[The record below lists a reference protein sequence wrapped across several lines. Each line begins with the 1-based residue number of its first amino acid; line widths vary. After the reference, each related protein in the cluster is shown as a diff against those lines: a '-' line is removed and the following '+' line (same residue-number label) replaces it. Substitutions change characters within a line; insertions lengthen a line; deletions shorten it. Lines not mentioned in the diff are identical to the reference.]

1 VRRSNGWALYGFRSR
16 LEDRAASAENPRPN
30 TALTIPASCLQ
41 FRQKLR
47 SGLELGGFPG
57 IIIVIVPLGTYALS
71 RTTLARK
78 ESAAAVRYTV
88 TDGPVVWPVEQT
100 SQYDLYS
107 NGLRVEN
114 GLEISNQPRFYSLI
128 RRGSET
134 LGPHRAWPAGIV
146 FHTTE
151 SDQAPFEASQKSA
164 LKRIGQELLAYV
176 RNKRAYHFLIDRF
189 GRVHRIVVES
199 DTANHAGNSVWAD
212 SQWLY
217 LDLNASF
224 LGVAFE
230 ARTQADQQPINEP
243 QVHTARALIEMLR
256 GKYNLPAGNCITH
269 AQVSVNPYNMR
280 IGWHTDWG
288 TSFPFKEVGLPNN
301 YEVANPALYLFG
313 FEYDPAYVRSTGP
326 DLWKGIALA
335 DKRSRESAAERGMTM
350 AEYRK
355 TLQQTYKETRTALQ
369 DDGANEEN

>member
-1 VRRSNGWALYGFRSR
+1 
-16 LEDRAASAENPRPN
+16 
-30 TALTIPASCLQ
+30 
-41 FRQKLR
+41 
-47 SGLELGGFPG
+47 LELGGFPG